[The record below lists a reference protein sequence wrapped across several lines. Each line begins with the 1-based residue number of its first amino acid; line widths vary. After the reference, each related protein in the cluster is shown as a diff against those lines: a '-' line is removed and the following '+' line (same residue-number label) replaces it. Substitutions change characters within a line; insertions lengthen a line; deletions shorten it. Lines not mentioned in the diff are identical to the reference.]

1 MPEITTKAAVKEIP
15 RTTVDEAIRRG
26 RRKVQESR
34 ILREKQEAARPVQ
47 QSAVPTAG
55 MEQGDMLDPFNFTT
69 ALRMMDG
76 RGEEDRKDPHVA
88 ADGKEPAQDRKKPG
102 EKNRRPGE
110 KPEKAKGAFSEEK
123 ETDDH
128 SGKKVRTD
136 EQGAVVEEKEASEPE
151 RKTAGRESS
160 AKRIERTVIRN
171 VPVPAAALEQGNEKN
186 GGYRSKPVGA
196 GDRGFAALRMTDKK
210 PEELR
215 LNAIPQAVHGRGSV
229 KDTKDGQ
236 DARSESRSEGLRRK
250 EPSRSTLQAALDTA
264 YKPQEHRTAEEH
276 DRAGLKRE
284 PDGRAAVQFA
294 KEIVRT
300 ESVTAQAESISRVV
314 TESPIRRE
322 ETAKASPAEDRGK
335 AAEAPLKEPVS
346 GKAAMNSIIT
356 GAREN
361 AEAEDLVMQAAAI
374 THATGRELQFG
385 KGGDLLQIRKE
396 GKETFAYIN
405 GEKADI
411 GKARDLMKDLR
422 RELGPGLS
430 AQMKDMVTTLSRNPA
445 LSMQQAAGSGKQ
457 PAFQP
462 QARNMGTV
470 TRD

>member
-1 MPEITTKAAVKEIP
+1 MPEIKTKTAVKEIP
-15 RTTVDEAIRRG
+15 RTTVEDAITRG
-26 RRKVQESR
+26 QRKVKEAR
-34 ILREKQEAARPVQ
+34 MLREEQEAARAAQ
-47 QSAVPTAG
+47 QSALPVSG

-88 ADGKEPAQDRKKPG
+88 ADGKEPMQDRKKPG
-102 EKNRRPGE
+102 DKDRRPGE
-110 KPEKAKGAFSEEK
+110 KPEKAKGGFSK
-123 ETDDH
+123 ERETERH
-128 SGKKVRTD
+128 SVKEVRTD
-136 EQGAVVEEKEASEPE
+136 EQRGVVEEKETAEPGK
-151 RKTAGRESS
+151 KTAGGESS

-171 VPVPAAALEQGNEKN
+171 VPVPAAAPEQGNEKN
-186 GGYRSKPVGA
+186 GGYRSEPVGT

-215 LNAIPQAVHGRGSV
+215 LNAKPQADHGRGSTM
-229 KDTKDGQ
+229 DTKDGQ

-264 YKPQEHRTAEEH
+264 YKPQEHRMAEVH

-284 PDGRAAVQFA
+284 PDGRAAAQPA
-294 KEIVRT
+294 KEIARM
-300 ESVTAQAESISRVV
+300 EAVTAPAESISRAMK
-314 TESPIRRE
+314 ESAARRE
-322 ETAKASPAEDRGK
+322 EPVKAPPAEDREK
-335 AAEAPLKEPVS
+335 AAEASLKEPVS
-346 GKAAMNSIIT
+346 GKAAMSSIIK

-361 AEAEDLVMQAAAI
+361 AEAVNLIMQAAAI
-374 THATGRELQFG
+374 THSTGRELQFE
-385 KGGDLLQIRKE
+385 KDGDLLQIRKE
-396 GKETFAYIN
+396 GKETFACIN

-411 GKARDLMKDLR
+411 GKARDFMKGLR

-430 AQMKDMVTTLSRNPA
+430 AQMKEMVKTLSRNPA
-445 LSMQQAAGSGKQ
+445 LSMHQATGRGYQPTFQQ
-457 PAFQP
+457 

>member
-1 MPEITTKAAVKEIP
+1 MPEVSTMAEVKEIP
-15 RTTVDEAIRRG
+15 RTTVEDAIIRG
-26 RRKVQESR
+26 RRKVREAKTRREMQETVR
-34 ILREKQEAARPVQ
+34 MVRQPALPV
-47 QSAVPTAG
+47 SG
-55 MEQGDMLDPFNFTT
+55 MKQGDMLDPFNFTA

-76 RGEEDRKDPHVA
+76 REEEDRKDPHVA

-102 EKNRRPGE
+102 DKNRRPGV
-110 KPEKAKGAFSEEK
+110 KLEKAKGAFSEEK

-136 EQGAVVEEKEASEPE
+136 EQGAVVEEKETAEPE

-186 GGYRSKPVGA
+186 GGYRSNPVGA

-300 ESVTAQAESISRVV
+300 ESVTAPAESISKAV
-314 TESPIRRE
+314 TERPVQRE
-322 ETAKASPAEDRGK
+322 EPAKAPQTEDRGK

-346 GKAAMNSIIT
+346 GKAAMSSIIK

-361 AEAEDLVMQAAAI
+361 AEAGNLVMQAAAI